1 MKKYLLF
8 LLALVL
14 TIGVEAQRRNG
25 VRRASSIDDFAAK
38 SITTA
43 DGVLPY
49 REIWRIG

>member
-25 VRRASSIDDFAAK
+25 ERGGASIDDFAAK

-49 REIWRIG
+49 REV